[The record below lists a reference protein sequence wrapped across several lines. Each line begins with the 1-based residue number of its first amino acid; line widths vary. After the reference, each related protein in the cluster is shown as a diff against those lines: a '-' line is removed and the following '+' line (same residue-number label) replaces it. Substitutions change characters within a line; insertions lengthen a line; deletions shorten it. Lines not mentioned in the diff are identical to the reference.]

1 MAQTKTERVK
11 QAVRA
16 DAQSRDW
23 KKEVEKRKTLTVT
36 ARILKEDA
44 ELLFRFFR
52 KQGQTKSQGMRAILN
67 NFIDTRI
74 R

>member
-11 QAVRA
+11 RAVQA

-36 ARILKEDA
+36 ARVLKEDA
-44 ELLFRFFR
+44 ELLFRYFR